1 MPSAERHLREVD
13 LLALALSPR
22 PGAARNA
29 HAEGCPE
36 CRRRIEGLAAGRE
49 HLSDL
54 EAISE
59 VRAAAP
65 PLPVPAALGRLRRT
79 REEAEA
85 LVAAADVDE
94 ERLALVLGE
103 AAARDGFP
111 EVALQAVQL
120 ASRLALRSPRKAVTF
135 AAGLRDAVSSSK
147 SRADLPSRLALAA
160 ANVLES
166 QGLLY
171 VGQAGEAARRAL
183 DGLAGLE
190 LAGAPLLLLSQAH
203 YYAGSALWGE
213 SRYAEALR
221 HLTEARDG
229 FAEDGQDAWV
239 GRAEA
244 AIGLVHFSEAHFLPA
259 LHSFDSALERLDPA
273 VDPGP
278 VASTQQNRAGIL
290 MNLGR
295 LAEARAAF
303 GAALELAL
311 RAGLMASAATIR
323 VNLLNLGLDEGA
335 YEDVRARGEKLVAH
349 CVREGLAV
357 DAYYARLALAEAQA
371 ALGNYG
377 TVRDLVEFLRGEA
390 PPEVRDD
397 PDATAL
403 LGRLDAGDEE
413 MQGRFRRLRH
423 YLAGRDRAE
432 AVRRA

>member
-1 MPSAERHLREVD
+1 MPSADRHLREVD
-13 LLALALSPR
+13 LLALALAPR
-22 PGAARNA
+22 PGAVGNA

-36 CRRRIEGLAAGRE
+36 CRKRIEGLAAGRE

-54 EAISE
+54 EATSD
-59 VRAAAP
+59 VRAAAT

-85 LVAAADVDE
+85 LVAAADED
-94 ERLALVLGE
+94 RLALVFRE

-120 ASRLALRSPRKAVTF
+120 ASRLALRSPRKAVAF
-135 AAGLRDAVSSSK
+135 AAGLRDAVSSSR

-171 VGQAGEAARRAL
+171 IGQAGEASRRAL

-190 LAGAPLLLLSQAH
+190 QAGAPLLLLSQAH

-221 HLTEARDG
+221 HLNEARDG

-244 AIGLVHFSEAHFLPA
+244 ATGLVHFSEARFLPA
-259 LHSFDSALERLDPA
+259 LHSFDAALERLDPE

-335 YEDVRARGEKLVAH
+335 YEDIRARGEKLVAH
-349 CVREGLAV
+349 CDREGLSV

-403 LGRLDAGDEE
+403 LRRLDAGDEE
-413 MQGRFRRLRH
+413 MQGRVRRLRH
-423 YLAGRDRAE
+423 YLAGRDRVE